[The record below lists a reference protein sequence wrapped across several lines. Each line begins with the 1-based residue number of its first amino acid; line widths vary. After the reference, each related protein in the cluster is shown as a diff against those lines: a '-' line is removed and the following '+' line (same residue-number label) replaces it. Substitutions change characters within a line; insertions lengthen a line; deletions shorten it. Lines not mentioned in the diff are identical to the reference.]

1 MTSRRQTVSR
11 ANERLGALS
20 RTAYTVAAGHLAPEP
35 EPVADE
41 PRRRR
46 WSVAP
51 RVALAAVTLVVVL
64 AGVVGVR
71 ALAGSG
77 ATAPPAELPAG
88 WSTAEEALAERPED
102 EADPPDGEAEATAE
116 TVVVHVAGRV
126 HRPGVR
132 ELPTG
137 SRVHDALDAAGG
149 ATSEAD
155 LAAVNLARPLVDGEQ
170 VYVPA
175 AGEAAPA
182 GVASGDAEN
191 APLISL
197 NTASAE
203 QLDALPGIGPV
214 LAGRIVQW
222 RQEHGRFTVI
232 DELSEVSGI
241 GPALLGRVRD
251 LVTL

>member
-11 ANERLGALS
+11 AEERLRALS
-20 RTAYTVAAGHLAPEP
+20 RTAYTAAAGHLAPEP
-35 EPVADE
+35 EPAAE
-41 PRRRR
+41 PGRRR
-46 WSVAP
+46 WSVVP
-51 RVALAAVTLVVVL
+51 RVAVAAGALVMVL
-64 AGVVGVR
+64 AVVVGVR
-71 ALAGSG
+71 ALAGTG
-77 ATAPPAELPAG
+77 ATTPPAELPAG
-88 WSTAEEALAERPED
+88 WSTAQEALAE
-102 EADPPDGEAEATAE
+102 APDDAAEPAAEAVETTDE

-137 SRVHDALDAAGG
+137 SRVHEALDAAGG

-182 GVASGDAEN
+182 GAVAGGAQSE
-191 APLISL
+191 PLISL

-232 DELSEVSGI
+232 EELSEVSGI